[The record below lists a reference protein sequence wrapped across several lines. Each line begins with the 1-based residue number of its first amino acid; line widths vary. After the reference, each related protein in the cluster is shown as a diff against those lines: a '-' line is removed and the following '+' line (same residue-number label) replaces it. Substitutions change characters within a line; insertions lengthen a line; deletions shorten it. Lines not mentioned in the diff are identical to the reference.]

1 MTQTLTVSLQ
11 GDDQPPRLIARGE
24 IDVATAKDFRR
35 AIDQASV
42 RHRRL
47 IVDLTDVTF
56 LGSAGIGVLYG
67 HADHVA
73 AVLVA
78 PDSTIARALAISGFP
93 RLVAVRSRDNEPTPD
108 GRRWVARKKSTRAAT
123 PASDADQPVV

>member
-1 MTQTLTVSLQ
+1 MTQALTVSLR
-11 GDDQPPRLIARGE
+11 GDDQPPRLVVRGE

-35 AIDQASV
+35 AVDQASA
-42 RHRRL
+42 RHRRF

-67 HADHVA
+67 HIDNLV

-93 RLVAVRSRDNEPTPD
+93 RLVAVRSGGAIRLGRSAV
-108 GRRWVARKKSTRAAT
+108 GRRQQDAKSRK
-123 PASDADQPVV
+123 PADDAGQPV